1 MANYQEIFKDKKDF
15 EAQYR
20 AMCQSELGKT
30 FEQCTELEQFQVLAR
45 LIASKGNAQLP
56 VSHAKEAKKV
66 YYFSLEFLI
75 GPLLDNYLIN
85 YGIRDLVA
93 DAMKDMGSDLDA
105 VCRQEVDPGL
115 GNGGLGRLAACFLAS
130 MAHNGMAGY
139 GNGMRYRYG
148 LFHQDIEGGRQVERT
163 DNWLANGFP
172 WETRKDASAVT
183 VRFNGHV
190 VRHEDEQGNFWF
202 TEEGGELVRAVPYDV
217 PVDRLRRQG
226 RQQAAPLER
235 RARRGGLRPR
245 RLQRRRLRQGKQ
257 VPLRRRG
264 HLDHPVP
271 QRRRRARPPAA
282 PEAGVPLRLRRPADH
297 PALLREGLRP
307 RLGQPRQSM
316 SRSTPTTPTPPC
328 AAPSSCACSSTRRA
342 WTSTR
347 PSEIVH
353 ETVSFTNHTVMPEA
367 LEKWPIN
374 TFRNL
379 LPRLY
384 MFIEEIDRRWR
395 DGLSE
400 KLGEDGSSWT
410 DVLRNTAILWDG
422 QVRMANLS
430 IIFSHSVNGVSA
442 LHSDI
447 LKRETF
453 RDFAKLEPEL
463 FNNKTNGVTHRRF
476 LREANPAYSKLIT
489 DAIGD
494 GWLTDAYE
502 LEKLVP
508 FESDASF
515 LDAMDDARR
524 VNKERLAAYVKETSG
539 TVLDTNMVFDVQVK
553 RFHAYKRQ
561 LLSVFKILDLRNRIL
576 DDANFD
582 PQPTAFIFSGK
593 AAQSY
598 AFAKEVIRLINSLA
612 DVVNGDPRVNDK
624 IRVAFV
630 PNFAVSNAQY
640 IYSAAD
646 ISEQISLAGTEA
658 SGTSNMKLMMNGALT
673 LGTLD
678 GSNVEISELV
688 GPENIKIFGMKT
700 EEVEELQASGR
711 YYAWDRYNA
720 DRGRLGRIVDQLT
733 DGTLAGLSGNFESV
747 RDHLMVEN
755 DPYLVMGDFH
765 AYAQAW
771 EELTSG
777 YSDRRAWNKSAL
789 HNTAKAGF
797 FSSDRTIAEYEAD
810 IWHIE
815 A

>member
-1 MANYQEIFKDKKDF
+1 MVYELRD
-15 EAQYR
+15 YR
-20 AMCQSELGKT
+20 S
-30 FEQCTELEQFQVLAR
+30 VLA
-45 LIASKGNAQLP
+45 
-56 VSHAKEAKKV
+56 
-66 YYFSLEFLI
+66 
-75 GPLLDNYLIN
+75 
-85 YGIRDLVA
+85 
-93 DAMKDMGSDLDA
+93 
-105 VCRQEVDPGL
+105 
-115 GNGGLGRLAACFLAS
+115 
-130 MAHNGMAGY
+130 
-139 GNGMRYRYG
+139 
-148 LFHQDIEGGRQVERT
+148 T
-163 DNWLANGFP
+163 
-172 WETRKDASAVT
+172 
-183 VRFNGHV
+183 
-190 VRHEDEQGNFWF
+190 
-202 TEEGGELVRAVPYDV
+202 PYDV
-217 PVDRLRRQG
+217 PILGYGAHAVNNLRLWRAGPVHKQLDLDAFNAGDYSRAQKANNDAEAITCLLYPDDNTPAG
-226 RQQAAPLER
+226 QQL
-235 RARRGGLRPR
+235 
-245 RLQRRRLRQGKQ
+245 RLQQEYFFVCAGLQSMLRTF
-257 VPLRRRG
+257 RAT
-264 HLDHPVP
+264 HLSWDKL
-271 QRRRRARPPAA
+271 
-282 PEAGVPLRLRRPADH
+282 PERVAIHTNDTH
-297 PALLREGLRP
+297 PALCVPELMRLLMDGEGL
-307 RLGQPRQSM
+307 SWEE
-316 SRSTPTTPTPPC
+316 
-328 AAPSSCACSSTRRA
+328 A
-342 WTSTR
+342 WDITCRTISY
-347 PSEIVH
+347 
-353 ETVSFTNHTVMPEA
+353 TNHTVMPEA
-367 LEKWPIN
+367 LEKWPVSLM
-374 TFRNL
+374 RAL
-379 LPRLY
+379 LPRQ
-384 MFIEEIDRRWR
+384 FQIIEEIDRRWR
-395 DGLSE
+395 DSLSE
-400 KLGEDGSSWT
+400 KLAEDGSSWT

-494 GWLTDAYE
+494 GWLSDAYE

-612 DVVNGDPRVNDK
+612 DVVNNDPRVSDK

>member
-1 MANYQEIFKDKKDF
+1 MQTNDKIFETKLDF
-15 EAQYR
+15 AQQYR
-20 AMCQSELGKT
+20 DMCQSELGKT
-30 FEQCTELEQFQVLAR
+30 LDKCSELEQYQVLAK
-45 LIASKGNAQLP
+45 LIASKGNTLMP
-56 VSHAKEAKKV
+56 VSHTKDEKKV

-85 YGIRDLVA
+85 LGIRDLVG
-93 DAMKDMGSDLDA
+93 DALKDMDIDLDA
-105 VCRQEVDPGL
+105 LCRQEVDPGL

-172 WETRKDASAVT
+172 WETRKDASSVL

-190 VRHEDEQGNFWF
+190 VRHEGEDGKYWF
-202 TEEGGELVRAVPYDV
+202 TEEGGDLVRAVPYDV
-217 PVDRLRRQG
+217 PIIGYAG
-226 RQQAAPLER
+226 RVVN
-235 RARRGGLRPR
+235 
-245 RLQRRRLRQGKQ
+245 K
-257 VPLRRRG
+257 
-264 HLDHPVP
+264 
-271 QRRRRARPPAA
+271 
-282 PEAGVPLRLRRPADH
+282 LRLWSAEPATEDFDLDAFNAGDYAKANKFRSDVEAISTILYPNDAGEHGRLLRLKQEYLFVSAGLQTILRDYVKDFGEDWENLGKHVCVHTNDTH
-297 PALLREGLRP
+297 PAMCGPELMRILVDEKGVDFDL
-307 RLGQPRQSM
+307 
-316 SRSTPTTPTPPC
+316 
-328 AAPSSCACSSTRRA
+328 AFKIA
-342 WTSTR
+342 
-347 PSEIVH
+347 H

-374 TFRNL
+374 TFRSL

-395 DGLSE
+395 DDLAG
-400 KLGEDGSSWT
+400 KLGEDGASWT

-453 RDFAKLEPEL
+453 KDFAKLEPEL

-476 LREANPAYSKLIT
+476 LREANPAYSKIIT
-489 DAIGD
+489 EAIGE
-494 GWLTDAYE
+494 GWLDDADE
-502 LEKLVP
+502 LKKLIP
-508 FESDASF
+508 FEKDASF
-515 LDAMDDARR
+515 LDAMDKAKLT
-524 VNKERLAAYVKETSG
+524 NKERLAAYVKETSG

-576 DDANFD
+576 DDPSFS

-612 DVVNGDPRVNDK
+612 DVVNNDPRVNDK

-711 YYAWDRYNA
+711 YYAWDMYNN
-720 DRGRLGRIVDQLT
+720 DRARIGRIVDQLT
-733 DGTLAGLSGNFESV
+733 DGTLAALSGNFESV

-755 DPYLVMGDFH
+755 DPYLVMRDFY

-771 EELTSG
+771 EELTST
-777 YSDRRAWNKSAL
+777 YADRRSWNRSAL
-789 HNTAKAGF
+789 HNTANAGF
-797 FSSDRTIAEYEAD
+797 FSSDRTIHEYMAD

-815 A
+815 S